1 MWSLWPL
8 PFTKLRCQ
16 KGWGSFHPGGLIAT
30 AVLYVDITN
39 SGGVK
44 VLNFD
49 MYWSTYL
56 KKIYIFYRMTN
67 ETTYE
72 TLTTELRGAMQE
84 FFGYLSVRFSFIFN
98 WCYPNFIFL
107 FLIVII
113 IRLDQKYLS
122 KQFRDKWIT
131 TIQTYQY

>member
-1 MWSLWPL
+1 MTPPIYKIKMSKRVGQFSPRRFDSNGCFICWYHEFRWSKSSQFWYV
-8 PFTKLRCQ
+8 
-16 KGWGSFHPGGLIAT
+16 LI
-30 AVLYVDITN
+30 
-39 SGGVK
+39 
-44 VLNFD
+44 
-49 MYWSTYL
+49 YL
-56 KKIYIFYRMTN
+56 SKKIYIFYRMTN

-84 FFGYLSVRFSFIFN
+84 FFGYLSVRFSFILN